1 MVPSPTTSPGLRKPS
16 DRRLSEVARHICQPE
31 GITSTAWPGVRDR
44 AKMMGVPFDRWQDGI
59 GRLALAK
66 RDNGLY
72 AAGIGGVVMSIPRQV
87 GKTYL
92 IAGIVFAMATLTPGM
107 TIIWTAHRTRTHNE
121 TFKKMQGMA
130 GRSKIAPYVDFVR
143 AANGEQ
149 EIAFN
154 NGSRIMFG
162 ARESGFGRG
171 FDEVDVLV
179 LDEAQILSEDAMSD
193 MVPATNAAKN
203 GLVFLM
209 GTPPRPK
216 DPGDVFTNL
225 RRAGIE
231 GDPDTLYVEFSAERG
246 ASPDDRTQLAKAN
259 PSYPHRTSESAIQ
272 RMKKLL
278 GSEESFLREAYG
290 IWDELRTEA
299 TAVNFA
305 RWLGCSV
312 TPAGIPE
319 DGRKAYG
326 VKFSVDGSEVALS
339 VALRPAEGPIHV
351 EGIRSEPM
359 SAGTSWLVDFLA
371 DRHREAAQIVI
382 DGRSGSGALVND
394 LREAGVRN
402 KKIVII
408 PTLDQVITAHSM
420 MKASVDEGTLTHSA
434 QEELDGQV
442 EHALKRKIGNNGGY
456 GWEAP
461 DGKSVTVFEAA
472 TLAHWG
478 AKTTTRRPGAGS
490 SIGMVMT

>member
-1 MVPSPTTSPGLRKPS
+1 MSAPTTKPGQPKLS
-16 DRRLSEVARHICQPE
+16 DVARHICQPE
-31 GITSTAWPGVRDR
+31 GIVSTGWPAVRDR
-44 AKMMGVPFDRWQDGI
+44 AKQMGVPFDRWQDGL

-66 RDNGLY
+66 RADGLY
-72 AAGIGGVVMSIPRQV
+72 AAGIGGVTMSIPRQV

-92 IAGIVFAMATLTPGM
+92 IAGIVFALATLFPNM

-130 GRSKIAPYVDFVR
+130 KRSKIAPYIDSVR

-149 EIAFN
+149 EIAFK

-171 FDEVDVLV
+171 FDEVDILV
-179 LDEAQILSEDAMSD
+179 LDEAQILSEDAMAD

-209 GTPPRPK
+209 GTPPKPK
-216 DPGDVFTNL
+216 DPSDVFTNL
-225 RRAGIE
+225 RRAGLD
-231 GDPDTLYVEFSAERG
+231 GDPDTLYIEFSADQG
-246 ASPDDRTQLAKAN
+246 AKPDDRSQLARAN

-272 RMKKLL
+272 RMKKML

-290 IWDELRTEA
+290 IWDEVRAEAKAVNYPRWLGCAITEA
-299 TAVNFA
+299 TAP
-305 RWLGCSV
+305 
-312 TPAGIPE
+312 TE
-319 DGRKAYG
+319 GRKVFG

-339 VALRPAEGPIHV
+339 VALRPDEGPVHV
-351 EGIRSEPM
+351 EAIQSEPM
-359 SAGTSWLVDFLA
+359 SEGTAWLVDFLA
-371 DRHREAAQIVI
+371 ERKDETANIVI
-382 DGRSGSGALVND
+382 DGKSGSGTLATD
-394 LREAGVRN
+394 LRDAGVKN
-402 KKIVII
+402 KHLLII

-420 MKASVDEGTLTHSA
+420 LKKSVDESALTHIA
-434 QEELDGQV
+434 QEELDEQAKDAV
-442 EHALKRKIGNNGGY
+442 KRKIGNNGGY

-461 DGKSVTVFEAA
+461 EGKSVTLFESA

-478 AKTTTRRPGAGS
+478 AKTTKRIPGRKA
-490 SIGMVMT
+490 VLRA